1 MKRLKN
7 IFQTKLFYILGICFV
22 KIKKVFTRTNVCDI
36 LSASKIEGDGMN
48 ILKGYVFRMYP
59 TKKQE
64 QLINKTIGSTRFI
77 YNYFLDDKIKEYKV
91 TGKSKSAYDQIKL
104 IPSLSKEYP
113 FLKEVDSCALR
124 NSLFNLEDAYK
135 RFYKGS
141 GYPKFKAKGVHESY
155 KTNNIKSS
163 YKGNNYNSIKL
174 DLKNKTITLPKLK
187 EVKIRGYRN
196 KQIILG
202 EVKSAVVKKDA
213 GKYYVS
219 VLIEEKLIK
228 PAFVPKS
235 IIGIDLGIKDLI
247 VTSYNEKIEN
257 KIKLNTKRMIG
268 LQRGLSRCK
277 FGSKNRYKMKLKIQR
292 LYQKIR
298 NARKHMIHDI
308 TNKLIKENDI
318 IVTENLDVKGMQKN
332 HYIAKG
338 LNENPI
344 SEIMRVLKYKAV
356 WNNKK
361 LIQIDRYYPSSQI
374 CSVCN
379 YQNRKAKDLKLRK
392 WECPVC
398 HIEHERDYNA
408 AVNIMFKGLEKYM
421 KEMKQ
426 GI

>member
-1 MKRLKN
+1 M
-7 IFQTKLFYILGICFV
+7 
-22 KIKKVFTRTNVCDI
+22 
-36 LSASKIEGDGMN
+36 IEGDGMQV
-48 ILKGYVFRMYP
+48 LKGYVFRMYP
-59 TKKQE
+59 TKEQE
-64 QLINKTIGSTRFI
+64 ELINKTIGCSRFI
-77 YNYFLDDKIKEYKV
+77 YNYFLDDKIKEYKE
-91 TGKSKSAYDQIKL
+91 TGKSKTAYDQMKL

-135 RFYKGS
+135 RFYNGN

-196 KQIILG
+196 KEVVPG
-202 EVKSAVVKKDA
+202 EIKSAVIKKDA

-219 VLIEEKLIK
+219 VLIEEELIR
-228 PAFVPKS
+228 PAFVPTS

-247 VTSYNEKIEN
+247 VTSFNEKTEN
-257 KIKLNTKRMIG
+257 TIKLNTKRMVG
-268 LQRGLSRCK
+268 LQRGISRCK
-277 FGSKNRYKMKLKIQR
+277 SGSKNRYKMKLKIQR
-292 LYQKIR
+292 LYRKIR

-308 TNKLIKENDI
+308 TNKLINENDI
-318 IVTENLDVKGMQKN
+318 IVTEDLDVRNMQKN
-332 HYIAKG
+332 HYVAKG

-344 SEIMRVLKYKAV
+344 SEIIRVLKYKAN

-379 YQNRKAKDLKLRK
+379 YQNKEVKDLSIRK
-392 WECPVC
+392 WECPIC

-408 AVNIMFKGLEKYM
+408 AVNIMFKGLEIYM
-421 KEMKQ
+421 R
-426 GI
+426 GIEQSI

>member
-1 MKRLKN
+1 MIIRDAMK
-7 IFQTKLFYILGICFV
+7 
-22 KIKKVFTRTNVCDI
+22 
-36 LSASKIEGDGMN
+36 

-59 TKKQE
+59 TEKQE
-64 QLINKTIGSTRFI
+64 ELINKTIGCCRFI
-77 YNYFLDDKIKEYKV
+77 YNHFLDDKIKEYKE

-104 IPSLSKEYP
+104 IPSLSKEYS

-124 NSLFNLEDAYK
+124 NSLFNLDNAFTN
-135 RFYKGS
+135 FYNGN
-141 GYPKFKAKGVHESY
+141 GYPKFKAKEVHESY

-196 KQIILG
+196 KEVVPG
-202 EVKSAVVKKDA
+202 EVKSAVIKKDA

-219 VLIEEKLIK
+219 VLIEEELIR
-228 PAFVPKS
+228 PAFVPTS

-247 VTSYNEKIEN
+247 VTSFNDKIEN
-257 KIKLNTKRMIG
+257 NIKLNTKRMIG
-268 LQRGLSRCK
+268 LQKGISRCK
-277 FGSKNRYKMKLKIQR
+277 KGSKNRYKMKLKIQR

-308 TNKLIKENDI
+308 TNKLINENDI

-332 HYIAKG
+332 HYVAKG
-338 LNENPI
+338 LNKNPI
-344 SEIMRVLKYKAV
+344 SEIIRVLKYKAD
-356 WNNKK
+356 WNNKRI
-361 LIQIDRYYPSSQI
+361 IQIDRYYPSSQI
-374 CSVCN
+374 CNVCN
-379 YQNRKAKDLKLRK
+379 YQNKEVKDLSIRN

-421 KEMKQ
+421 LYLEQ
-426 GI
+426 SI